1 MNQSLA
7 NKLVL
12 CDLDNLLLDADGN
25 LTQVI
30 RDVLQLFSS
39 RGGRFTVFSQRT
51 PKAVRAILGSVRLSA
66 PALVCGGTLAYHFA
80 DGSRQPLCSFAGQ
93 DAGLFASLPS
103 AAGVGIALQMRDGST
118 RAVRMS
124 EGLVFHLKQE
134 WTPFVLSNAAD
145 VKGEDVLR
153 ILFYQDKKQMPIL
166 PTLQKALGENGTLL
180 LPALTYENVTP
191 EHPVFDADKTVP
203 CIGLLPRT
211 FWKMPGA
218 VRSVH
223 PTHSVCARGKRAAE
237 LTALHGEDITPVG
250 KNSPFMKLPEI
261 GGRLLFIGEVLDC
274 CTFMHGVEERFGTDY
289 VLTKEKIRY
298 VVNGEEKYM
307 YGHDFKGWETTYRR
321 VKEILD
327 PAKNEIVTGKIGD
340 ATCYL
345 IDAKALLKR
354 AEEKLQENQ
363 HWFVVPRE

>member
-1 MNQSLA
+1 M
-7 NKLVL
+7 
-12 CDLDNLLLDADGN
+12 
-25 LTQVI
+25 
-30 RDVLQLFSS
+30 
-39 RGGRFTVFSQRT
+39 
-51 PKAVRAILGSVRLSA
+51 
-66 PALVCGGTLAYHFA
+66 
-80 DGSRQPLCSFAGQ
+80 
-93 DAGLFASLPS
+93 
-103 AAGVGIALQMRDGST
+103 
-118 RAVRMS
+118 
-124 EGLVFHLKQE
+124 
-134 WTPFVLSNAAD
+134 
-145 VKGEDVLR
+145 
-153 ILFYQDKKQMPIL
+153 
-166 PTLQKALGENGTLL
+166 KALGTKETPETVLNTLQAALGDDGTLL

-211 FWKMPGA
+211 FWKMPGV

-223 PTHSVCARGKRAAE
+223 PTHSVCARGKRAVE
-237 LTALHGEDITPVG
+237 LTALHEEDITPVG